1 MPVIQ
6 ETFFIPDDIMTKIL
20 TGEYIR
26 TGGIIRYATG
36 PNKGRIVKHLD
47 PIELKEI
54 EQTKS
59 LWGKAVQF
67 AKTNKKALII
77 GGIIAG
83 AFAAGTYFYVKLK
96 KSEAEEVKNFRIRLK
111 AYIDELRSG
120 TLQLTSIKNL
130 LTAVNE
136 LKKLKSLSDIKVE
149 FSLEELHVLV
159 RQIHDYTIQF
169 AKINN
174 YSISDKDNLECDD
187 SIENLRNYLTIQ
199 KCVFEYAA

>member
-120 TLQLTSIKNL
+120 TLQLTSIENL